1 MLCNEVMAELITITD
16 GNKVITVTKKAFD
29 VIYKRHGFKV
39 YEEKTEEINKEKIE
53 EKKPK
58 RTRKKKTN
66 TETTEEAK

>member
-1 MLCNEVMAELITITD
+1 MAELVTITD

-39 YEEKTEEINKEKIE
+39 YKEETKT
-53 EKKPK
+53 K
-58 RTRKKKTN
+58 RTRKKKTT